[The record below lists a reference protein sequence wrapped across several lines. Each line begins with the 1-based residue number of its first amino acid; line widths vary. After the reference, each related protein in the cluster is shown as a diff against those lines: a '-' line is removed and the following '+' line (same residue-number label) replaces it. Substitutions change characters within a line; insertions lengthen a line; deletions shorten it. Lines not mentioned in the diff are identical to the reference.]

1 MTNKD
6 YVRVASTYLL
16 HECVDDLKCDYSVVY
31 NIKASAEQKE
41 VGISTIIDVI
51 KLWLYGNTHITNSAR
66 NKLQCLL
73 SIAEETPI
81 FHIEYKQ
88 PDDISVNVIHE
99 HITSYDLA
107 LSVYAGYV
115 KEIISKDITA
125 EVTLTIATI
134 DDNYNRTDIIDLK
147 YYTQQ
152 SVTD

>member
-31 NIKASAEQKE
+31 NIKTLSEQHE
-41 VGISTIIDVI
+41 ISIGTIINII
-51 KLWLYGNTHITNSAR
+51 KSWIDNADITINAR
-66 NKLQCLL
+66 NNLHVLL
-73 SIAEETPI
+73 AIVEETPI

-88 PDDISVNVIHE
+88 PDDISVNVINE

-134 DDNYNRTDIIDLK
+134 DDNYNRTDIIDMK
-147 YYTQQ
+147 HYSQQ
-152 SVTD
+152 SITDL